1 MDGRPA
7 RAGAT
12 VFRSRLRRSRPPV
25 STLAYLSHPA
35 CSLHEM
41 GPGHPECPE
50 RLASISDHVIA
61 LGLDG
66 LIDRRE
72 ATAATRE
79 QLTRVH
85 AGAYVDAVS
94 KAAPASGL
102 RYLDPDTALNPHSID
117 AALHASGAVVN
128 AVDLVCGGERQ
139 TAFCAVRPPGHHAER
154 GRAMGFCVFNSIAVG
169 AAHAMAVHGLTRVAI
184 VDFDVHHGNGT
195 EQMFSDDPRVLMVST
210 FQYPLYP
217 YSGVDNPAPNMV
229 NVPLA
234 AGSGGAEFRAA
245 VVEHWLP
252 ALERHK
258 PELILISAGFDA
270 HREDPL
276 AGLKFTESDYAW
288 VTRELIAV
296 ANRHASGRIVSS
308 LEGGYALSALG
319 RSAAAHVREL
329 MMA

>member
-1 MDGRPA
+1 LA
-7 RAGAT
+7 
-12 VFRSRLRRSRPPV
+12 
-25 STLAYLSHPA
+25 TLAYITHPA
-35 CSLHEM
+35 CALHEM
-41 GPGHPECPE
+41 GPDHPECPE

-66 LIDRRE
+66 LIARHE
-72 ATAATRE
+72 ATPATRA
-79 QLTRVH
+79 QLARVH
-85 AGAYVDAVS
+85 TSAYVDAVS
-94 KAAPASGL
+94 EAAPTSGL
-102 RYLDPDTALNPHSID
+102 RYLDPDTALNPHSIE
-117 AALHASGAVVN
+117 AALHASGAVIN
-128 AVDLVCGGERQ
+128 AVDFVCRGERQ

-154 GRAMGFCVFNSIAVG
+154 ARAMGFCVFNNVAVG
-169 AAHAMAVHGLTRVAI
+169 AAHAMAVHGLSRVAI

-234 AGSGGAEFRAA
+234 AGAGSAEFRDA
-245 VVEHWLP
+245 VVNHWLT

-276 AGLKFTESDYAW
+276 AGLQFTENDYAW

-296 ANRHASGRIVSS
+296 AKRHASGRIVSS

-319 RSAAAHVREL
+319 RSAAVHVREL